1 MSAEKMEVDADGEN
15 GRSSPTDTK
24 KQSSSEAR
32 TIQNAVAVRSIEGWI
47 VIATNIHEEASE
59 EDITDL
65 FAEYGD
71 IKNLHLNLDRRTGY
85 VKGYVL
91 IEYPTQVEARAAIKA
106 LNDTKFLDQ
115 TIQVDY
121 AFVRPPPKQ
130 DKSRGAGG
138 RRGGRD
144 RSRSR
149 SRSRDRGRD
158 DDKEGD
164 DMKD

>member
-1 MSAEKMEVDADGEN
+1 MAWHSITPADFSICKHSKPLPLHDCRIRTDSTFPLAVMSAEKMEVDAVGEN

-85 VKGYVL
+85 VKVY
-91 IEYPTQVEARAAIKA
+91 I
-106 LNDTKFLDQ
+106 
-115 TIQVDY
+115 
-121 AFVRPPPKQ
+121 
-130 DKSRGAGG
+130 
-138 RRGGRD
+138 
-144 RSRSR
+144 
-149 SRSRDRGRD
+149 
-158 DDKEGD
+158 
-164 DMKD
+164 

>member
-1 MSAEKMEVDADGEN
+1 MSAEKMEVDAVGEN
-15 GRSSPTDTK
+15 GRSSPTDAK

-85 VKGYVL
+85 VKVH
-91 IEYPTQVEARAAIKA
+91 I
-106 LNDTKFLDQ
+106 
-115 TIQVDY
+115 
-121 AFVRPPPKQ
+121 
-130 DKSRGAGG
+130 
-138 RRGGRD
+138 
-144 RSRSR
+144 
-149 SRSRDRGRD
+149 
-158 DDKEGD
+158 
-164 DMKD
+164 